1 MKKVRI
7 PFNKY
12 DYQEGCY
19 TVETRGDEKHKPHP
33 VKIFT
38 VDLLNKNQTIV
49 GAEKIK
55 NREVVGCWFYNGNY
69 LSEDEENFQD
79 LLLVKE
85 EFEDGDIII
94 SHGQVINFIIPC
106 WNAET
111 KQVEDITPKCAL
123 RPFDKVLVR
132 NSNYHCWVC
141 QLFGYKTNYT
151 KYSFICM
158 FSDYDQC
165 IPYNEETKHLLGTT
179 DDAPE
184 KYKTW

>member
-111 KQVEDITPKCAL
+111 KQVEDIKSKCIFK
-123 RPFDKVLVR
+123 PFDKVLVR
-132 NSNYHCWVC
+132 DNSKEVWFAT
-141 QLFGYKTNYT
+141 LFSNLATNGRYRT
-151 KYSFICM
+151 
-158 FSDYDQC
+158 SDGCYYDQC
-165 IPYNEETKHLLGTT
+165 VPINEETKHLIGTT
-179 DDAPE
+179 YDAPK

>member
-7 PFNKY
+7 PFDLTEYKKGGY
-12 DYQEGCY
+12 K
-19 TVETRGDEKHKPHP
+19 VETRGDENHKPHP
-33 VKIFT
+33 VRIFA
-38 VDLLNKNQTIV
+38 VDLLSRYQTIV
-49 GAEKIK
+49 GAEKIE
-55 NREVVGCWFYNGNY
+55 NREVVGCWFYNGNFF
-69 LSEDEENFQD
+69 SEDEENYRD

-111 KQVEDITPKCAL
+111 KQVEDIKSKCIFK
-123 RPFDKVLVR
+123 PFDKVLVR
-132 NSNYHCWVC
+132 DFNIDKWFATS
-141 QLFGYKTNYT
+141 
-151 KYSFICM
+151 
-158 FSDYDQC
+158 FSDATINGKYRICDNCYYDQC
-165 IPYNEETKHLLGTT
+165 IPYNDETKHLIGTT

>member
-1 MKKVRI
+1 M
-7 PFNKY
+7 
-12 DYQEGCY
+12 
-19 TVETRGDEKHKPHP
+19 ETD
-33 VKIFT
+33 
-38 VDLLNKNQTIV
+38 LNK
-49 GAEKIK
+49 
-55 NREVVGCWFYNGNY
+55 R
-69 LSEDEENFQD
+69 
-79 LLLVKE
+79 
-85 EFEDGDIII
+85 
-94 SHGQVINFIIPC
+94 

-151 KYSFICM
+151 KYPFMCM
-158 FSDYDQC
+158 YSDYDQC